1 MSVLELVSL
10 VRLPADLRS
19 LVVVRAA
26 VEASLA
32 REGWRGETAA
42 RVVLAAHEATAN
54 AIEHGSHATAVVEV
68 EFAIDG
74 QRATLRV
81 SDEGRPGVPG
91 LRNAPAAPSDLTGE
105 RGRGLII
112 MEAIAERFE
121 LRERDGRGTE
131 VRLEFLR
138 AA

>member
-26 VEASLA
+26 VAASLA
-32 REGWRGETAA
+32 REGWRGESAA
-42 RVVLAAHEATAN
+42 RVILAAHEATAN
-54 AIEHGSHATAVVEV
+54 AIEHGSHPSGVVEI
-68 EFAIDG
+68 EFSIDG
-74 QRATLRV
+74 DRATLRV
-81 SDEGRPGVPG
+81 ADDGRPGGPA
-91 LRNAPAAPSDLTGE
+91 LRGSSAAPADPTGE

-121 LRERDGRGTE
+121 LRRRDERGTE
-131 VRLEFLR
+131 VWLEFAR
-138 AA
+138 VP

>member
-26 VEASLA
+26 VAASLA
-32 REGWRGETAA
+32 REGWRGESAA
-42 RVVLAAHEATAN
+42 RVILAAHEAAAN
-54 AIEHGSHATAVVEV
+54 AIEHGSHPSGVVEV

-74 QRATLRV
+74 ERATLRV
-81 SDEGRPGVPG
+81 TDAGRPG
-91 LRNAPAAPSDLTGE
+91 APAPRRIPEASSDPTGE

-121 LRERDGRGTE
+121 LHAREDSGTE